1 VPPNSAYHLAAG
13 LLAVCAFLAFTPAT
27 RDSHEAR
34 LATNPRALGSTRFP
48 FSPPRRHRPRRLV
61 LPSIHRSFTRVTFA
75 WARAGASDWFP
86 AANARAAS
94 RPAAVTRDA
103 PRARLHRCTRIP
115 FGSRLPTR
123 PVESSCLPLPPR
135 RVRPVAGYP
144 PAAPREAMIDGACRR
159 ACVTVGRGRDAAGG
173 CRARWPGW
181 LAPAACV
188 VTRAKPVGVTE
199 LEWAWCAGL
208 ARPSLTAVDPMP
220 SGISAGSHGNSKRDA
235 LHARLT
241 RFD

>member
-103 PRARLHRCTRIP
+103 PRARLHTDP
-115 FGSRLPTR
+115 FWLSPAHTPCREL
-123 PVESSCLPLPPR
+123 VCLPLPPR
-135 RVRPVAGYP
+135 RVLPVAGYP

-159 ACVTVGRGRDAAGG
+159 ACVTVGRG
-173 CRARWPGW
+173 
-181 LAPAACV
+181 
-188 VTRAKPVGVTE
+188 
-199 LEWAWCAGL
+199 
-208 ARPSLTAVDPMP
+208 
-220 SGISAGSHGNSKRDA
+220 
-235 LHARLT
+235 
-241 RFD
+241 